1 MARLDPS
8 VVAEIKARLRIE
20 DVVGRHVR
28 LRRVGHRLVGP
39 CPFHQE
45 TKPSF
50 SVNPEEGLYYC
61 FGCQAAGDVIEF
73 YRAIHGVDF
82 WDAVVALAEEAGVE
96 LRLGKEGDRTGSSRK
111 RLMEMQALAA
121 KAFREALTAP
131 LGKTARD
138 YIARRGI
145 DAAVVEAFSL
155 GFAPAAWDFLWRKL
169 RAAGFSAEEA
179 ALGGL
184 VTQKESG
191 GAYDRFRG
199 RIMFPIWNLSGQVIA
214 FGGRALQDDDGPKY
228 LNSPETPL
236 FTKGDHLYGLY
247 QARRAASAQGRVLLT
262 EGYVDVLTLSQFGF
276 SASCGVLGTAL
287 TAEQVH
293 RLAGFV
299 SHVDVVMDGDGA
311 GRKAAFRSAEMLL
324 SQGLS
329 CAVVELP
336 EGEDVDS
343 FLRAYGREALE
354 ELRRR
359 AVDGVEYCVAWVR
372 AHHNP
377 AEIVAWAVNF
387 LRAMKRLDL
396 QAYFLPRIAGALGLS
411 EQELR
416 RALAPAQAAMPA
428 AAWEKQR
435 GASASQRD
443 RELLAVAIWFP
454 HRHGELDALGME
466 SALSTPRG
474 KDLWR
479 KIRAQSAD
487 AVLPLLDAG
496 EKAFYVQ
503 TQMQAR
509 QVDIEAAWES
519 VCAWLR
525 RHHQQ
530 KAVEQIHHA
539 LAVAKRDGDLAEEL
553 RLLAVLSA
561 LKTQA
566 V

>member
-1 MARLDPS
+1 
-8 VVAEIKARLRIE
+8 
-20 DVVGRHVR
+20 
-28 LRRVGHRLVGP
+28 
-39 CPFHQE
+39 
-45 TKPSF
+45 
-50 SVNPEEGLYYC
+50 
-61 FGCQAAGDVIEF
+61 
-73 YRAIHGVDF
+73 
-82 WDAVVALAEEAGVE
+82 
-96 LRLGKEGDRTGSSRK
+96 
-111 RLMEMQALAA
+111 
-121 KAFREALTAP
+121 
-131 LGKTARD
+131 
-138 YIARRGI
+138 
-145 DAAVVEAFSL
+145 
-155 GFAPAAWDFLWRKL
+155 
-169 RAAGFSAEEA
+169 
-179 ALGGL
+179 
-184 VTQKESG
+184 
-191 GAYDRFRG
+191 
-199 RIMFPIWNLSGQVIA
+199 
-214 FGGRALQDDDGPKY
+214 
-228 LNSPETPL
+228 
-236 FTKGDHLYGLY
+236 
-247 QARRAASAQGRVLLT
+247 VLLT

-343 FLRAYGREALE
+343 FLRAQGREALE
-354 ELRRR
+354 ELRRC

-377 AEIVAWAVNF
+377 AEMVAWTVNF
-387 LRAMKRLDL
+387 LRGMKRLDL

-416 RALAPAQAAMPA
+416 RTLAPAQAARHGA
-428 AAWEKQR
+428 AEKLR

-454 HRHGELDALGME
+454 HRHEELDALGIE
-466 SALSTPRG
+466 AALSTPRG
-474 KDLWR
+474 KELWR
-479 KIRAQSAD
+479 KIRAQSAE
-487 AVLPLLDAG
+487 AVLPVLDAG

-525 RHHQQ
+525 RNHQQ
-530 KAVEQIHHA
+530 KAVEQIQHA
-539 LAVAKRDGDLAEEL
+539 LVEAKREGDLAEEL

>member
-50 SVNPEEGLYYC
+50 SVNPDEGFYYC

-82 WDAVVALAEEAGVE
+82 VDAVVALAEEAGVE
-96 LRLGKEGDRTGSSRK
+96 LRLGPEGQARGTSRK
-111 RLMEMQALAA
+111 RLLEMHALAA
-121 KAFREALTAP
+121 QAFREALAASS
-131 LGKTARD
+131 GKMARE
-138 YIARRGI
+138 YIVRRGI
-145 DAAVVEAFSL
+145 DAALVESFSL
-155 GFAPAAWDFLWRKL
+155 GFAPAMWDFLWRRL
-169 RAAGFSAEEA
+169 QSAGYLLEEA
-179 ALGGL
+179 VLGGL
-184 VTQKESG
+184 VSQKGSG
-191 GAYDRFRG
+191 GGYDRFRA
-199 RIMFPIWNLSGQVIA
+199 RLMFPIWNLSGQVVA
-214 FGGRALQDDDGPKY
+214 FGGRALEDDDGPKY

-247 QARRAASAQGRVLLT
+247 QARRAAGTEGRVLLT
-262 EGYVDVLTLSQFGF
+262 EGYVDVLTLHQFGF
-276 SASCGVLGTAL
+276 FASCGVLGTAL

-299 SHVDVVMDGDGA
+299 SHVDVVMDGDAA
-311 GRKAAFRSAEMLL
+311 GRKAAYRSAEMLL

-336 EGEDVDS
+336 DGEDVDS
-343 FLRAYGREALE
+343 FLRAHGKEALE
-354 ELRRR
+354 GLRRR
-359 AVDGVEYCVAWVR
+359 AVEGVEYCVAWVQ

-377 AEIVAWAVNF
+377 AEMVAWAVNF
-387 LRAMKRLDL
+387 LRGMKRLDL
-396 QAYFLPRIAGALGLS
+396 QAYFLPRIAGSLGLS
-411 EQELR
+411 EHELR
-416 RALAPAQAAMPA
+416 RALTPGQAVPADLGT
-428 AAWEKQR
+428 R
-435 GASASQRD
+435 RFSSASQRD

-454 HRHGELDALGME
+454 HRHAELDALGME
-466 SALSTPRG
+466 AALSTSRG

-487 AVLPLLDAG
+487 AVLPILDAG
-496 EKAFYVQ
+496 EKVFYVQ

-509 QVDIEAAWES
+509 QVDTEAAWEN

-525 RHHQQ
+525 RNHQQ
-530 KAVEQIHHA
+530 EAVEQIHQA
-539 LAVAKRDGDLAEEL
+539 LAVAKREGDLAEEL